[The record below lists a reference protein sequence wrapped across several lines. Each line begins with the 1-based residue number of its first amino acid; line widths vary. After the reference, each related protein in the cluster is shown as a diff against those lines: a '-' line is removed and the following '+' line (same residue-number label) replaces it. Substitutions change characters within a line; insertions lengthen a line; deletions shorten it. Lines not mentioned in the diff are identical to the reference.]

1 MSHASL
7 DRCHFAHVLTLQRP
21 EAMNALSLDLIT
33 EVIGHLDTVEADATA
48 RCLIVTG
55 AGRRAFCAGADLK
68 ERRGMSEDQARAAI
82 ARIGELIGRVASL
95 PIPVIAAVG
104 GVALGGGLELAL
116 ACDLRVV
123 SEEAVLGLTETRLA
137 IIPGAGGTQR
147 LARLIGPARAKDLI
161 FTGRKITAAE
171 GLAMGLVD
179 RLTSA
184 DRLMPTALELA
195 DEIGAGGPV
204 ALRAAKR
211 AVDCG
216 LDATLE
222 EGLAIERQAYE
233 TVFGTEDRLEGL
245 RAFAEKRSPRYTGH

>member
-1 MSHASL
+1 MSYASL
-7 DRCHFAHVLTLQRP
+7 ERSLFTYVLTLQRP
-21 EAMNALSLDLIT
+21 EAMNALSLDLLT
-33 EVIGHLDTVEADATA
+33 EVIGHLDTVEADAAA

-55 AGRRAFCAGADLK
+55 TGARAFCAGADLK

-82 ARIGELIGRVASL
+82 ARIGEMIGRVASL

-161 FTGRKITAAE
+161 FSGRKMTAAE

-184 DRLMPTALELA
+184 DRLMPTALDLA
-195 DEIGAGGPV
+195 AEIGAGGPV

-211 AVDCG
+211 AIDRG
-216 LDATLE
+216 LDATLQ
-222 EGLAIERQAYE
+222 EGLAIEREAYE

-245 RAFAEKRSPRYTGH
+245 RAFAEKRSPRYTGN